1 MIRIVRHGIGSA
13 VVQVDVDGLEAKD
26 VEGQKA
32 AAKSSAAATMVI
44 MGWTGDVKV
53 TRATLDAE
61 GKFYSVTVR
70 QVIKK

>member
-1 MIRIVRHGIGSA
+1 MIRIVRQGIGSA

-32 AAKSSAAATMVI
+32 SAKSSAAATMFI
-44 MGWTGDVKV
+44 MGWRGHIVA

-70 QVIKK
+70 NYKS